1 MKLLLSPSED
11 KKGSKS
17 ISYTSNMVTLGVEN
31 RWSSGVKPTEAN
43 YIFPI
48 LRHLKVQTNIF

>member
-17 ISYTSNMVTLGVEN
+17 RSYTSNMVTLGVEN
-31 RWSSGVKPTEAN
+31 RWCSGVKPTEAN

-48 LRHLKVQTNIF
+48 L

>member
-17 ISYTSNMVTLGVEN
+17 RSYTSNIVTLGMEN
-31 RWSSGVKPTEAN
+31 RWRSGVKSTEAN

-48 LRHLKVQTNIF
+48 LYDSLGSK